1 MLRQAD
7 AMLRQSQADA
17 KWRQSQANAKWRQ
30 TETPPDS
37 PTFVGA
43 LVHKLSFGCAVTR
56 DSKSTLD
63 AQQPPHQPRRPSLDD
78 PQRTAPGPT
87 DDETAI
93 SRPRTPPRL
102 QASAI
107 LRVPCA
113 FQRARRPTWPPVDE
127 SIMAMAANV
136 RLVARRIS
144 AEGHTHSGEA
154 KLTTDMAVAT
164 DMATA
169 IVAPMVNAAT
179 ATDAPMAVNAST
191 ATDALVTADTATAT
205 DAPMVVNASTATDTL
220 MTTDAAMVTD
230 TPMAVNA
237 ATQTGPTAEADAAQI
252 VTAALRALL
261 EEGSQVRASV
271 AGREQAITALLAA
284 SRAAGLFPPGD
295 AIASQWRELRTR
307 LDGLDGPADLHDGE
321 TTDDVD
327 CPPPTPSTAQAM
339 GKPTGANDVNLRHEQ
354 IAWLAKEESGV
365 RCTEEEECVVGA
377 PPPTPP
383 TPPRV
388 RTMGRRNSFERPS
401 RLGAPSALQEEDVE
415 EEEGVME
422 EQPPSPTPSRAHFAD
437 NPTRARRNSFERPRR
452 LSAPCAIEAP
462 PKVPAR
468 QNSFERMRDRA
479 RRLGR
484 GTSEQLHLLAA
495 GALHV
500 TRHGRLRNAPSNT
513 DAMHRARRLSV

>member
-1 MLRQAD
+1 
-7 AMLRQSQADA
+7 
-17 KWRQSQANAKWRQ
+17 
-30 TETPPDS
+30 
-37 PTFVGA
+37 
-43 LVHKLSFGCAVTR
+43 
-56 DSKSTLD
+56 
-63 AQQPPHQPRRPSLDD
+63 
-78 PQRTAPGPT
+78 
-87 DDETAI
+87 
-93 SRPRTPPRL
+93 
-102 QASAI
+102 
-107 LRVPCA
+107 
-113 FQRARRPTWPPVDE
+113 
-127 SIMAMAANV
+127 
-136 RLVARRIS
+136 
-144 AEGHTHSGEA
+144 
-154 KLTTDMAVAT
+154 
-164 DMATA
+164 
-169 IVAPMVNAAT
+169 
-179 ATDAPMAVNAST
+179 VNAST